1 VGQRLFLAIIL
12 LACGIACV
20 KHISPMPN
28 SDEDETFSPHP
39 IYYMATYQRVI
50 KIDNRIHISNA
61 SNVMLMYREIY
72 QDSSSNIG
80 IGYNLWILRAAW
92 KDKEILVE
100 IEMAP
105 GHTMETFFPAL
116 WNETLGKRMIS
127 IRHIKP
133 GALRF
138 LEKEFITSLP
148 LAMEYT
154 GSVFIIESES
164 LYFRISPKRFGDTM
178 GYFTPNV
185 DNDFNK
191 SNPGY
196 AKLAADFFS
205 AIPWVFAEW
214 LIEDGHKI
222 DKKWLAEMKKEY
234 PKRKLDQ

>member
-1 VGQRLFLAIIL
+1 
-12 LACGIACV
+12 
-20 KHISPMPN
+20 MPN
-28 SDEDETFSPHP
+28 ADEDEVFYQHP
-39 IYYMATYQRVI
+39 MYYINNYPRI
-50 KIDNRIHISNA
+50 IEIDNRKYISNV
-61 SNVMLMYREIY
+61 SNIMLMYDEIY

-80 IGYNLWILRAAW
+80 IGYNLWILRAVW

-100 IEMAP
+100 VEMAP

-138 LEKEFITSLP
+138 LEKEFIASLP

-154 GSVFIIESES
+154 GNLFIVESKP
-164 LYFRISPKRFGDTM
+164 LLFRISPKGVGETM
-178 GYFTPNV
+178 GYFFPDT